1 MLCSGVQESTFTNR
15 YCRVGVSTPV
25 LFLSRPQTPTRM
37 SFLLFVGLLIA
48 TALIALNTL
57 DNIKDML
64 KPQPVRV
71 PNR

>member
-1 MLCSGVQESTFTNR
+1 
-15 YCRVGVSTPV
+15 
-25 LFLSRPQTPTRM
+25 M

-57 DNIKDML
+57 DNIKAML
-64 KPQPVRV
+64 KPQPIRV